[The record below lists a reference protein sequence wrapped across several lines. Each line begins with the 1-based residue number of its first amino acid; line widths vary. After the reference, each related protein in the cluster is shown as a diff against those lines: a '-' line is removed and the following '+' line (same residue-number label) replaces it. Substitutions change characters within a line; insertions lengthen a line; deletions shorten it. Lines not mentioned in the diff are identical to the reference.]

1 MRADYVVASTR
12 TVGSRWVP
20 TVQRGTQGGGNVP
33 DTGWMAAARCRD
45 HEPDQFFVRGAA
57 QSRRAVRICSRCPVR
72 EQCLR
77 YAIDN
82 EIEFGI
88 WGGLTER
95 QRRRLVR
102 NREIVSA

>member
-1 MRADYVVASTR
+1 MVPGPL

-20 TVQRGTQGGGNVP
+20 AAGLGIQGGGDVP
-33 DTGWMAAARCRD
+33 ETAWMVAARCRD
-45 HEPDQFFVRGAA
+45 HEPEQFFVRGAA
-57 QSRRAVRICSRCPVR
+57 KSRRALRICDRCPVR

-82 EIEFGI
+82 GIEFGI

-102 NREIVSA
+102 NREVVSA